1 VARDLAQGGGAMT
14 VFDVLHFIRPLWLLL
29 LPLVIVLPWLW
40 QRSRRPAGD
49 WARVCDKHLLR
60 WLSVEQGKQGR
71 RRAGPLLG
79 ALALLI
85 AILALAG
92 PAWQQLPDASW
103 SARDA
108 RVIVLDLSRSM
119 LAEDLRPNRLTRVR
133 YALAD
138 LLAATGEGQVGLV
151 SYAGDAYVV
160 APLTSDMNTIANL
173 LPALQPDIVPVGGSR
188 ADRALGLAAELLERS
203 GVNRGEV
210 LLVTDSATSRDAA
223 RARELRESG
232 IMTSVLAAGT
242 PDGAPIPSGSG
253 FVSDGSGNVV
263 IARMERSALRALADA
278 GGGRYNELAGNNDI
292 GSLWGQRDGGE
303 FELREDALGERWK
316 DAGPWLVLLL
326 LPLALAGFRRGL
338 FFILPLLSLSALLLP
353 PDAAAGWWE
362 DLWQRRDQQAYD
374 ALTRDDPGLAAALA
388 VDPDLLGEAW
398 YRSGEYANAQ
408 QAWTGDTSADAHYNR
423 GNALAVLGE
432 YEAALAAYDSA
443 LAIQPEMPD
452 AVHNR
457 AVVEQMLQ
465 QQQQRQQQEQQQ
477 QQGQQDDSQESDESR
492 QEEDSE
498 SADDSQGEEGE
509 TDEDAGQQS
518 DQQEGAPEQSEG
530 SDEAGEAQQE
540 FAEAWSEEDA
550 QAMEQWLR
558 RIPDD
563 PGGLLRRK
571 FRNQH
576 QRRGAPDDEPDAW

>member
-1 VARDLAQGGGAMT
+1 MT
-14 VFDVLHFIRPLWLLL
+14 VFDAVHFIRPLWLLL
-29 LPLVIVLPWLW
+29 LPLVIMLPWLW

-49 WARVCDKHLLR
+49 WVKVCDPHLLR
-60 WLSVEQGKQGR
+60 WLSVQQASPGR
-71 RRAGPLLG
+71 RRGGPLLG

-85 AILALAG
+85 AILAMAG
-92 PAWQQLPDASW
+92 PAWQQLPNASW

-108 RVIVLDLSRSM
+108 RVIALDLSRSM
-119 LAEDLRPNRLTRVR
+119 LAEDLRPNRLTRAR

-160 APLTSDMNTIANL
+160 SPLTSDMNTIANL

-203 GVNRGEV
+203 GVRRGEV

-223 RARELRESG
+223 RARELRKSG
-232 IMTSVLAAGT
+232 IFTSVLAVGT
-242 PDGAPIPSGSG
+242 PDGAPIPSGAG

-278 GGGRYNELAGNNDI
+278 GGGRYNELAGNSDI
-292 GSLWGQRDGGE
+292 SSLWAQRNGSE

-326 LPLALAGFRRGL
+326 LPLALASFRRGL
-338 FFILPLLSLSALLLP
+338 FFILPLLSLSALLVP
-353 PDAAAGWWE
+353 PDAAAGGWE
-362 DLWQRRDQQAYD
+362 DLWQRRDQQAYN
-374 ALTRDDPGLAAALA
+374 ALTHDDPDKAAALA

-398 YRSGEYANAQ
+398 YRSGEYTNAQ
-408 QAWTGDTSADAHYNR
+408 QAWTGEASADSNYNR
-423 GNALAVLGE
+423 GNALALLGE

-443 LAIQPEMPD
+443 LAMQPGMPD

-465 QQQQRQQQEQQQ
+465 QQQQEQQEQQQ
-477 QQGQQDDSQESDESR
+477 QQGERGDSQQSDESSQ
-492 QEEDSE
+492 QEDAE

-509 TDEDAGQQS
+509 TDEDAGQQNE
-518 DQQEGAPEQSEG
+518 QQEGSPEETEG
-530 SDEAGEAQQE
+530 SDETAETQKE